1 MPLVQQLTDKY
12 QSRGLVILNIS
23 INGDIAAIARYMA
36 EKNYTI
42 PTLVDTDG
50 NVRNSYRIQFVPT
63 AFFIDKDGFIRDK
76 QVGGWENLEQ
86 IEQRLTKIL
95 N

>member
-12 QSRGLVILNIS
+12 QSKGLVVLNITLLG
-23 INGDIAAIARYMA
+23 NIAGLARYMA

-42 PTLVDTDG
+42 TTLVDVDG
-50 NVRNSYRIQFVPT
+50 KARRSYRIQYVPT
-63 AFFIDKDGFIRDK
+63 AYLIDKDGFIRDR
-76 QVGGWENLEQ
+76 QIGGWESFEQ

-95 N
+95 S